1 MERSSCV
8 PLKTFLVFHKKDF
21 LFHKKISFASR
32 KRLVVFHEK
41 YVFLCIERLVL
52 LHETDLLY
60 FIFRICGV
68 RWKGSL
74 VIRHHRKLLIWG
86 QISREISRFS
96 DMNHQT
102 GEIGRN
108 FISFCHFISDKM
120 KNFDLTGKEKLDPY
134 FMAQS
139 FSEAI
144 ALFILQ

>member
-1 MERSSCV
+1 MCSTKRIFS
-8 PLKTFLVFHKKDF
+8 
-21 LFHKKISFASR
+21 FHKKISFASR

-41 YVFLCIERLVL
+41 YVFLCMERLVL
-52 LHETDLLY
+52 LHETNLLY

-108 FISFCHFISDKM
+108 LISFCHFISDKM